1 MLNTLHNK
9 ATVVLLCYF
18 FYVLDFYMQTILNTA
33 EQHKQRIA
41 MCKNMTRE
49 EFDAW
54 LETLDYTTEWFNV
67 FPTLQ
72 HFVDLAP
79 WDVE

>member
-1 MLNTLHNK
+1 
-9 ATVVLLCYF
+9 
-18 FYVLDFYMQTILNTA
+18 MQKILNTE

-41 MCKNMTRE
+41 MCKNMTPE
-49 EFDAW
+49 QFDAW
-54 LETLDYTTEWFNV
+54 LETLDYATEWFEV

-79 WDVE
+79 WDVK